1 MNREQKLERWAERE
15 ITRNINHIILENDDG
30 GILAFGKYDITPS
43 GQHVTVSLGQDVL
56 ARLHDR
62 RTALSW
68 CVAHRKHLVGFG
80 IHIAAIDE
88 RYQMLRNDLD
98 LMQRRYRRCRDSQRR
113 ELLRAKLQ
121 QLEYRVRMLQDE
133 LTKCAVKAKYLQ
145 LRGFE
150 K

>member
-30 GILAFGKYDITPS
+30 GILAFGKYDIVPVDQ
-43 GQHVTVSLGQDVL
+43 GVVVSKHNQVV
-56 ARLHDR
+56 AQFVNR

-68 CVAHRKHLVGFG
+68 CVADHRGMLHFG
-80 IHIAAIDE
+80 IHIRALDQKY
-88 RYQMLRNDLD
+88 RGLRDD
-98 LMQRRYRRCRDSQRR
+98 VDATQRKARRCGNTQQRDV
-113 ELLRAKLQ
+113 LIAKIQHKEWYLK
-121 QLEYRVRMLQDE
+121 LLQDDLE
-133 LTKCAVKAKYLQ
+133 KCAIKAKYLQ